1 MISKRLFS
9 VLTSRALTSC
19 SLTSRALTSCSLTSR
34 ALTSRSL
41 TSRSLIHN
49 TFANNYVSLPI
60 IITKGKDIFL
70 WDTHGKK
77 YIDLLAGYSAVNQG
91 HCHPRIVSRFIEQAS
106 QLTLASRVVHTAKL
120 YEWSNYITNLFQY
133 EKVLAMNSGA
143 EAVETALKLA
153 RKYGRI
159 VSCIQRPY
167 IVCLSGNFHGRTIGT
182 ISLSDYPSYK
192 NGFGPF
198 VDDII
203 TVRTNDIE
211 DLYRVFHQHGTSI
224 SAILY
229 EPIQGEGGIMPMS
242 ASFIHAVKTMKKEYP
257 HVLLMADEIQCGL
270 GRTGYLTTSERI
282 DMKPDVLILGKALS
296 GGMMP
301 MSCILANQPIMDIFT
316 PGTHGSTF
324 GGNPLACA
332 VSIEALQVIQEEC
345 IPHVKNISHD
355 FEKTL
360 SVIKQATHVKDI
372 RGTGLFWG
380 IQFREYYSLESLR
393 LKMLENGY
401 ITCTSRNNT
410 LRITPPLTI
419 SSNELTKA
427 IHTLSQC
434 I

>member
-1 MISKRLFS
+1 MRKRFFS
-9 VLTSRALTSC
+9 TLTSRPLTSHP
-19 SLTSRALTSCSLTSR
+19 LTSRTLTHSTL
-34 ALTSRSL
+34 
-41 TSRSLIHN
+41 
-49 TFANNYVSLPI
+49 ANNYASLPV

-91 HCHPRIVSRFIEQAS
+91 HCHPRIVNRLIDQAS

-120 YEWSNYITNLFQY
+120 YEWSNYITTLFQY

-153 RKYGRI
+153 RKYGRS
-159 VSCIQRPY
+159 VSHIQRPI
-167 IVCLSGNFHGRTIGT
+167 IVCLTGNFHGRTIGT
-182 ISLSDYPSYK
+182 VSLSDYPSYK
-192 NGFGPF
+192 KGFGPF
-198 VDDII
+198 IDDII
-203 TVRTNDIE
+203 TVRMNDI
-211 DLYRVFHQHGTSI
+211 DHLYQVFHQHGSSI

-229 EPIQGEGGIMPMS
+229 EPIQGEGGIIPMS
-242 ASFIHAVKTMKKEYP
+242 TSFIHAMKTLKNEYP

-270 GRTGYLTTSERI
+270 GRTGYLTTSEQI
-282 DMKPDVLILGKALS
+282 GMKPDVLILGKALS

-301 MSCILANQPIMDIFT
+301 MSCILANQAVMDVFT

-332 VSIEALQVIQEEC
+332 VSIEALDVIQQEC
-345 IPHVKNISHD
+345 IPHVKKISHD
-355 FEKTL
+355 FEKEL
-360 SVIKQATHVKDI
+360 SVIKQATPVKEI

-380 IQFREYYSLESLR
+380 IQFREYYPLDALR

-419 SSNELTKA
+419 SSDEITKA
-427 IHTLSQC
+427 IHTLSKC